1 MTPYQWLML
10 ATLAVFVGFLVFF
23 LIGFFEIRLIVGVF
37 ILLFLLFV
45 VYLFFIIPPRFKWI
59 LSGIHSAMSHPI
71 ATFIFVTLVTL
82 TMLATSSAAG
92 RQVFIIGLV
101 VLSSWLVLFPQFVTR
116 RFGLTLHRMFDL
128 GETPYVSA
136 GVVLFGASLVMQYF
150 LVEKDL
156 NLGAESSS

>member
-10 ATLAVFVGFLVFF
+10 ATLSVFAGFLVFF
-23 LIGFFEIRLIVGVF
+23 LTVYFEIRLIVGVF

-59 LSGIHSAMSHPI
+59 LSGAYSVMSNSI
-71 ATFIFVTLVTL
+71 ATFIFVTLVTFI
-82 TMLATSSAAG
+82 MLATSGAAV
-92 RQVFIIGLV
+92 RQIFILGLV
-101 VLSSWLVLFPQFVTR
+101 VLSSWLVLFPQFVNR
-116 RFGLTLHRMFDL
+116 RFGLTLHRMFEL

-136 GVVLFGASLVMQYF
+136 GVMLFGTSLVLQYF

-156 NLGAESSS
+156 KLGSESGS